1 MSLKKLLL
9 NCLFPKQCYGCGVSK
24 TWLCQKCFKKIKKYQ
39 GQRPRYLADNQDL
52 IIAGEYSD
60 QVLKEII
67 QAFKFNFNT
76 ELVIPLTALL
86 YSRISWEVL
95 NKSYLIIPIQLHKKR
110 LAWRGFNQSELIARE
125 LSELTGWGVNKDLIK
140 IKKTKEQAGLK
151 EAERLTNQVG
161 AFIWK
166 GANLAGQDIILL
178 DDIITSGAT
187 ISQAALV
194 LKQAGAGEIIAM
206 AVAKG

>member
-9 NCLFPKQCYGCGVSK
+9 NCLFPKQCYGCEASK
-24 TWLCQKCFKKIKKYQ
+24 TWLCQKCFSKIKKYQ
-39 GQRPRYLADNQDL
+39 GQRPRYLDDSQDF

-60 QVLKEII
+60 LVLKEII

-86 YSRISWEVL
+86 YSKLDLKTL
-95 NKSYLIIPIQLHKKR
+95 NKNCLIIPIPLHKKR
-110 LAWRGFNQSELIARE
+110 QAWRGFNQSELIAYE
-125 LSELTGWGVNKDLIK
+125 LSKLTGWTISKDLIK
-140 IKKTKEQAGLK
+140 DKKTKEQAGLK
-151 EAERLTNQVG
+151 EVERLSNQTGV
-161 AFIWK
+161 FSWK
-166 GANLAGQDIILL
+166 GANLTGQNIILL

-187 ISQAALV
+187 INQAALI
-194 LKQAGAGEIIAM
+194 LKQAGASQIIAM

>member
-1 MSLKKLLL
+1 MFLKKLLL
-9 NCLFPKQCYGCGVSK
+9 NCLFPKQCYGCGTSK

-39 GQRPRYLADNQDL
+39 GQRPRHLQDVDNL
-52 IIAGEYSD
+52 IITSEYND
-60 QVLKEII
+60 PVLKEII
-67 QAFKFNFNT
+67 QAFKFNFNV

-86 YSRISWEVL
+86 YSKIDLATL
-95 NKSYLIIPIQLHKKR
+95 NKNYLMVPIPLHKKR

-125 LSELTGWGVNKDLIK
+125 LSSLTGWVVNKDLIK
-140 IKKTKEQAGLK
+140 IKKTKEQAGFK
-151 EAERLTNQVG
+151 ETERLSNQIG

-166 GANLAGQDIILL
+166 GSNLLGQNIILL

-187 ISQAALV
+187 VSQAALV
-194 LKQAGAGEIIAM
+194 LKQAGAGEIVAM